1 MDPTVETAFS
11 YVISLIIL
19 FIISIVI
26 FLICR
31 ELVCWY
37 WKINERLRVQKEISS
52 KLDEII
58 RLLQNHHD
66 SSQP

>member
-1 MDPTVETAFS
+1 MDPTIETAIGF
-11 YVISLIIL
+11 VISLIVLI
-19 FIISIVI
+19 IISLVI

-37 WKINERLRVQKEISS
+37 WIINERLRVQKEISS

-58 RLLQNHHD
+58 RLLQNDHD